1 MSNLTSVKIEKF
13 VLERLREQYPD
24 STYNEIFET
33 IVLEENYARRQL
45 YPDILVADVAQF
57 IYQMKEKYPNI
68 SIRDMVKMC
77 DSLIA
82 NTTKQKS

>member
-1 MSNLTSVKIEKF
+1 MTTTTSVKLEKF
-13 VLERLREQYPD
+13 VLERLREHYPEM
-24 STYNEIFET
+24 TANEMFET
-33 IVLEENYARRQL
+33 IVTEENYARRQL

-68 SIRDMVKMC
+68 AVKDMIKMC

-82 NTTKQKS
+82 NTTKPKT